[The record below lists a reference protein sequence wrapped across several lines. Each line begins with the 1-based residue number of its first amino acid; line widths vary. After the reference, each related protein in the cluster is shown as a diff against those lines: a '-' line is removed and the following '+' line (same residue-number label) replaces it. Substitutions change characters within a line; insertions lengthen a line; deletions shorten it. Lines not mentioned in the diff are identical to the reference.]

1 MITYKNTLATGIAVL
16 GMAAAGSIAG
26 PYLPGPTFGFTE
38 LSTTYDAGSGQ
49 YVAQSS
55 MLTSGDVTSYY
66 TLLPLTAEFNADE
79 IGIGNDAFVEFRMNL
94 DNITSSGADGIDG
107 QILIRDINGDTLE
120 GSFSGIW
127 NLVGEFGFFN
137 GQVDY
142 ASFNTAAGNG
152 TFESTG
158 VGNSFQV
165 PDLQSYFG
173 AISFL
178 IHMNDWFDTTNG
190 FSDQIS
196 SGDGALLTPTPG
208 SVSLLAIG
216 GLAATRRRRS

>member
-1 MITYKNTLATGIAVL
+1 MIQRLAKCAGLACIGIAC
-16 GMAAAGSIAG
+16 ATSSAG
-26 PYLPGPTFGFTE
+26 PYLFGPTFGFTE
-38 LSTTYDAGSGQ
+38 LSTTYDAGTGQ
-49 YVAQSS
+49 YIAQSS

-79 IGIGNDAFVEFRMNL
+79 IGFGNDAFVEFRMNL
-94 DNITSSGADGIDG
+94 DNITGSGADGIDG

-120 GSFSGIW
+120 GSFSGTW
-127 NLVGEFGFFN
+127 DLVGEFGFFN
-137 GQVDY
+137 GLVDY

-158 VGNSFQV
+158 AGNSFLI

-178 IHMNDWFDTTNG
+178 IHMNNWFDSSNG
-190 FSDQIS
+190 FSDQAS
-196 SGDGALLTPTPG
+196 SGDGMLFTPTPG